1 MKLTQEQK
9 DKIDKIIK
17 EEVLYEAKTAT
28 LIDMTIRHI
37 KEVVGK
43 EWLVMYKPVDET
55 SSREDSV
62 EFVIANK
69 ERVYTITLAPN
80 NFNTEDKEW

>member
-9 DKIDKIIK
+9 NAITDLLAK
-17 EEVLYEAKTAT
+17 EVLYEEKTVP
-28 LIDMTIRHI
+28 LIDKAIQHI
-37 KEVVGK
+37 KEVVGPN
-43 EWLVMYKPVDET
+43 WVVAYRPVEESPDN
-55 SSREDSV
+55 SAA
-62 EFVIANK
+62 FVIANK